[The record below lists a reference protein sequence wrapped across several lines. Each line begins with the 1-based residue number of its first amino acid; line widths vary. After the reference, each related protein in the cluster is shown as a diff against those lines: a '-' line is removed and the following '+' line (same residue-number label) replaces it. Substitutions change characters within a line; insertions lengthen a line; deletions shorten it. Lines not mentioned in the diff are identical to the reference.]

1 MEIVV
6 LLWNDIFI
14 YMELKIK
21 KYQRPQI
28 EVICG
33 NSQCVK
39 SFMKDLS
46 EVKRNQKR
54 GSDNYCS
61 LSCSGKA
68 KHEQLL
74 TQGNPKNFKG
84 VVKSDKYTGLR
95 EHLRRAK
102 YRNHTVTIT
111 LDDLL
116 EQWAIQDGKCP
127 YTGVNLIHPIRLK
140 DEGYLYLASLD
151 RIDSSLGYIP
161 GNIQFISTTANFAK
175 NKMSHKDMLLF
186 CQLISENWKN

>member
-1 MEIVV
+1 VEIVV

-14 YMELKIK
+14 YMGLKTK

-39 SFMKDLS
+39 LFTKDLS

-102 YRNHTVTIT
+102 YRNHIVTIT

-116 EQWAIQDGKCP
+116 EQWIKQDGKCP

-140 DEGYLYLASLD
+140 DEGYLYLSSLD
-151 RIDSSLGYIP
+151 RIDSSLGYVS

-175 NKMSHKDMLLF
+175 NKMSHSDMLLF
-186 CQLISENWKN
+186 CKLISENFK